1 MEFTVVI
8 IKKTPSFNNVLN
20 ISLFQIFAKWNRE
33 FV

>member
-1 MEFTVVI
+1 MVI
-8 IKKTPSFNNVLN
+8 IKTPSFNNVLN